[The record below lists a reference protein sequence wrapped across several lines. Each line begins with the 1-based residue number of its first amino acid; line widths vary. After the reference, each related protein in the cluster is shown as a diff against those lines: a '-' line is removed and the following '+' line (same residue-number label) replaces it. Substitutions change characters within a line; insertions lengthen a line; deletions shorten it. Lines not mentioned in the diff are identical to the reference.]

1 MKYSRAF
8 GAGLTM
14 LIMIG
19 LVLIPA
25 ASSTLAAGPARV
37 VVLPFSA
44 NAKED
49 ISFVVKGLRDM
60 LASRLPWKDKVIV
73 MEPDLV
79 APVLKK
85 IKPPYNDAK
94 ARQVGKELSA
104 QIVVF
109 GSITQLGKS
118 ISVDAR
124 VVKVDQ
130 SGPALTAF
138 IQAKDLDQVI
148 PQINAFA
155 QRINAEIFRR
165 PDAIAAQK
173 AAQEPKTK
181 PMVAGGSAQMDN
193 LPANI
198 SPLNPLFL
206 KRLSGVESDR
216 YWRSPRLM
224 GQITDL
230 AVGDIDN
237 DGRNELVCL
246 FTNKVRFYRLTG
258 KSFSMIYELKNGPR
272 GTYLFVDVADID
284 GDGRNEIFISNRLS
298 ETVNSFVLEWRQ
310 GRPAYKVKGTPYYY
324 RVQPDPLGGKKSWL
338 FGQKTAVDSP
348 FWGPVYKMRWNKGDY
363 EPERELDLPEMA
375 SIYNFVLGD
384 FNGSGKIMTALM
396 GPTYHLRVFNRKNQ
410 QIWMSGELYN
420 MSNKFIV
427 YMALEGTDYEESWW
441 YIFSRLLLADLN
453 KDGRQEIICQRSKG
467 RFGMALEKT
476 RMLYQ
481 STLFSLSWNGL
492 SLVEDWRTPRISGS
506 LLGYTLGDAG
516 NVGRPALIMSVG
528 QKVFS
533 GFLDKGASNL
543 VAFTL
548 KVPKK
553 RTSPLNKGL

>member
-1 MKYSRAF
+1 MKYSRALA
-8 GAGLTM
+8 AGLMTF
-14 LIMIG
+14 IVAA
-19 LVLIPA
+19 LVFMPA
-25 ASSTLAAGPARV
+25 APSTLAAGPTRV

-49 ISFVVKGLRDM
+49 ISFVVKGVRDM

-94 ARQVGKELSA
+94 ARQVGKELGA
-104 QIVVF
+104 QVVVF
-109 GSITQLGKS
+109 GSITQLGKAV
-118 ISVDAR
+118 SVDAR
-124 VVKVDQ
+124 VVKVGQ
-130 SGPALTAF
+130 SDPALTAF

-165 PDAIAAQK
+165 PDAVAAQK
-173 AAQEPKTK
+173 AALEAQQQPAST
-181 PMVAGGSAQMDN
+181 GGSGDIEN

-224 GQITDL
+224 GQIIDV

-237 DGRNELVCL
+237 DGKNELVCL
-246 FTNKVRFYRLTG
+246 FPDRIRFYRLTG
-258 KSFSMIYELKNGPR
+258 KSFSLIYELKNGPR
-272 GTYLFVDVADID
+272 GNYLFVDVADID
-284 GDGRNEIFISNRLS
+284 GDGRPEIFVSVRLS

-310 GRPAYKVKGTPYYY
+310 GRPAYKVKGSGYYF
-324 RVQPDPLGGKKSWL
+324 RVQPNPLGKGHWL
-338 FGQKTAVDSP
+338 FGQETAVDTP
-348 FWGPVYKMRWNKGDY
+348 FWGPVYKLRWNKGEY
-363 EPERELDLPEMA
+363 EPEKEMNLPKMA

-384 FNGSGKIMTALM
+384 FNGSGKTMTVLLD
-396 GPTYHLRVFNRKNQ
+396 PTYHLRMFNHKNQ
-410 QIWMSGELYN
+410 QMWMSGELYN
-420 MSNKFIV
+420 MSNKFITF
-427 YMALEGTDYEESWW
+427 MAMAGTDYEESWW
-441 YIFSRLLLADLN
+441 YIFSRLILADLN
-453 KDGRQEIICQRSKG
+453 KDGRQEVICQRSKG

-506 LLGYTLGDAG
+506 LLGYTIGDVG
-516 NVGRPALIMSVG
+516 NVGRPALVMSVG
-528 QKVFS
+528 QKVFK

-553 RTSPLNKGL
+553 ETKKPNRGL